1 MIAIRRATST
11 TTKNSRGAE
20 MPDDKNAK
28 QISSLA
34 ASAELGLQALPASAK
49 PTLPSVKTPVAV
61 VKLRDVKD
69 APAPMSCQQ
78 TLTLTF
84 FFDGTLNNLD
94 ADIWSF
100 EHSSVARLYRA
111 HLEDSEATGLYRF
124 YIPGIGTLFKD
135 REVNDPGDTT
145 FGKAF
150 ARQGQARLDWAFAR
164 LKEKV
169 QGAEKRAQNPT
180 NKICWIKVAVFGF
193 SRGAALARAFCRDL
207 QKLSTASTA
216 SNTGWQ
222 LKQGNYPIEI
232 TFLGLFD
239 TVASS
244 GLPPSANNTL
254 RRNRYAKAIGA
265 AAKLASPGGLVR
277 TLLEPA
283 EVPELKQLAF
293 GQPGADPAPG
303 PADGHGDW
311 AAGLQIGSMVT
322 RCVHMMA
329 GHENRNSFPLD
340 STLFEAAPS
349 NFHFPAGVS
358 EMIYPGVHSDVGGG
372 YRPGEGGC
380 RSEKGSQLSLIALRA
395 MHAEAIKL
403 VPLRPFTA
411 FPKALFEDFAL
422 DAEGAKHFAHMVDLT
437 NHYVAVVAQTSVPGS
452 TVGMGGQINA
462 HMKLYYAA
470 RFRRIR
476 AEASAGTTDRQT
488 RIGGNEKQ
496 FKADR
501 DTIDAASKQARQD
514 LYTAQQAQEQL
525 RLRDEVQRMAKMR
538 YGTPTDPS
546 ITQRYDEAKDVT
558 RQKLE
563 AFDRLRARRATAA
576 NDSDLSAAIT
586 KFDRMLLE
594 DAKQIC
600 LWMKEDPKLK
610 LRPHYAALIEAYRD
624 EYERGKGLSLT
635 ADAKLIE
642 LFDHYV
648 HDSLAGF
655 DTDETWPSD
664 PRMIYV
670 GGDLKLRYAHGPAQD
685 APSTMAA

>member
-1 MIAIRRATST
+1 MATEN
-11 TTKNSRGAE
+11 NSERIEG
-20 MPDDKNAK
+20 
-28 QISSLA
+28 LA
-34 ASAELGLQALPASAK
+34 ASAELGRQALPVTGK
-49 PTLPSVKTPVAV
+49 PTMPSIKTPPAA
-61 VKLRDVKD
+61 VKLRDAKD

-78 TLTLTF
+78 TLTLAF

-94 ADIWSF
+94 ADIKTF
-100 EHSSVARLYRA
+100 EHSSVARLYRS
-111 HLEDSEATGLYRF
+111 HLEDSKATGMYRF

-135 REVNDPGDTT
+135 REVNDPGDTV

-150 ARQGQARLDWAFAR
+150 ARQGQTRLDWAFAR
-164 LKEKV
+164 LKEKI
-169 QGAEKRAQNPT
+169 QAAEKRAQNPT

-207 QKLSTASTA
+207 QELCSVSAAS
-216 SNTGWQ
+216 STGWQ
-222 LKQGNYPIEI
+222 TKQGSYPIEI
-232 TFLGLFD
+232 TFVGLFD

-244 GLPPSANNTL
+244 GLPPAANNTL
-254 RRNRYAKAIGA
+254 RRNRYAKAIGKA
-265 AAKLASPGGLVR
+265 FELASPGGIVR
-277 TLLEPA
+277 TLLLPA
-283 EVPELKQLAF
+283 EEPEQKQLAF

-303 PADGHGDW
+303 LADGHGDW

-329 GHENRNSFPLD
+329 AHENRNSFALD
-340 STLFEAAPS
+340 STLYEASPGK
-349 NFHFPAGVS
+349 FRFPEGVS
-358 EMIYPGVHSDVGGG
+358 EMLYPVVHSDAGGG

-403 VPLRPFTA
+403 VPLRPLTA
-411 FPKALFEDFAL
+411 FEEQSQREDFAL
-422 DAEGAKHFAHMVDLT
+422 DPEGAKHFAHMADLC
-437 NHYVAVVAQTSVPGS
+437 NNYVAVVAKTTVPGS
-452 TVGMGGQINA
+452 TVGMGGEINA

-476 AEASAGTTDRQT
+476 AEATSSSKDRDT
-488 RIGGNEKQ
+488 RISGNEKQ

-501 DTIDAASKQARQD
+501 DALDTEKKQARLE
-514 LYTAQQAQEQL
+514 LYKAQQAQERL
-525 RLRDEVQRMAKMR
+525 RLREEAQRMTKLR
-538 YGTPTDPS
+538 YGTPTDAS
-546 ITQRYDEAKDVT
+546 ITQQYDEAQDNT
-558 RQKLE
+558 RRKQE
-563 AFDRLRARRATAA
+563 AFDRLRAQRATAA
-576 NDSDLSAAIT
+576 DDSALSAAST

-600 LWMKEDPKLK
+600 KWMKEDAKLK

-670 GGDLKLRYAHGPAQD
+670 GGDLKLRYAYGPGQD
-685 APSTMAA
+685 KQSSMAA